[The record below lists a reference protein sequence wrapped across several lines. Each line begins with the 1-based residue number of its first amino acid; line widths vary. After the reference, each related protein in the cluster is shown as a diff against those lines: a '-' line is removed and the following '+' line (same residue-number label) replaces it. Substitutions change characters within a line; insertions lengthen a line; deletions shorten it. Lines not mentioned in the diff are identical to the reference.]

1 MLNSDYFSIGYVS
14 KTRGLKGELQIYLEI
29 ENPQDYKNMESL
41 FLEIN
46 QKPVPF
52 FIDKLLLQKNIM
64 YVYLEG
70 IDHIDKANSY
80 VGKGAYVLTKNKPK
94 NTNDNSHKSLIGF
107 TVVDEQLGE
116 LGQINSIQELPS
128 QLIANMVYQNK
139 EVLFPLNDQ
148 FVTSINKKNK
158 IINVDLPD
166 GLIDLYLSNG

>member
-1 MLNSDYFSIGYVS
+1 MLNSEYFSIGYVS

-29 ENPQDYKNMESL
+29 DNPQDYKNMESL

-52 FIDKLLLQKNIM
+52 FVTKLLLQKNIM
-64 YVYLEG
+64 YVYVED
-70 IDHIDKANSY
+70 IDHIDKASVL
-80 VGKGAYVLTKNKPK
+80 VGKAVYVLEKNKPQ
-94 NTNDNSHKSLIGF
+94 NTNEDSHKQLIGY
-107 TVVDEQLGE
+107 TVVDEQQGE
-116 LGQINSIQELPS
+116 LGVIQSIQELPS
-128 QLIANMVYQNK
+128 QLIANMLYQNK

-166 GLIDLYLSNG
+166 GLIDLYLSN